1 VRMRAEIDT
10 TLTGV
15 DAIAMPTAPTPA
27 FKLGEKS
34 SDPLS
39 MYLSDI
45 YTTPPSLTGHP
56 ALSVPAGDLNGLPVG
71 LQLVGRSQDEAGIL
85 ALGMVITGR

>member
-1 VRMRAEIDT
+1 
-10 TLTGV
+10 
-15 DAIAMPTAPTPA
+15 MPTAPSTA
-27 FKLGEKS
+27 FKLGEKA

-56 ALSVPAGDLNGLPVG
+56 ALSVPAGELKGLPVG
-71 LQLVGRSQDEAGIL
+71 LQLVGRSRYEAGIL
-85 ALGMVITGR
+85 SLGMVITGR